1 MSSIASGVTKVH
13 IIVHGRM
20 NLIDKVKDLRAE
32 RGFDTEKMHLA
43 NLEKA
48 GSKGEYVAMLWPPW
62 NPKEI
67 ILSEITEKAISSS
80 QETQTETSMAMG
92 AWVTVGQKE
101 LYRIQL

>member
-1 MSSIASGVTKVH
+1 MPSIYTGVTHVH

-20 NLIDKVKDLRAE
+20 NLIDKVKDHLAQS
-32 RGFDTEKMHLA
+32 GFDLEKMHLA

-62 NPKEI
+62 KPTEI
-67 ILSEITEKAISSS
+67 ILSQITEKSS
-80 QETQTETSMAMG
+80 QEKQTEASMAMG
-92 AWVTVGQKE
+92 AWSTVGQKE